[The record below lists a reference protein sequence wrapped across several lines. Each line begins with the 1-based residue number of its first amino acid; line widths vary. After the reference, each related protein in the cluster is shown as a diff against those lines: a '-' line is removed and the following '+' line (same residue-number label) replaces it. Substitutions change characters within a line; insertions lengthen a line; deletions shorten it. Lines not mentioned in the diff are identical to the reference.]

1 MTVTVSGRLPE
12 GTAIGET
19 TKKYTFRTTSG
30 GTHTLEFWTFD
41 EMHDGLTQD
50 GYTLFYLIRDGMTP
64 LP

>member
-1 MTVTVSGRLPE
+1 MEQG
-12 GTAIGET
+12 
-19 TKKYTFRTTSG
+19 KTSIPI

-50 GYTLFYLIRDGMTP
+50 GCTLFYLIRDGMTP